1 MNGEVQSSVA
11 ADDGSTITYSVSK
24 EGYVTQSGSYTLNG
38 EDYTLQ
44 VTLEQET
51 LATLDLTDL
60 SNIYL
65 DQNGD
70 AFSDVSLETQLMATL
85 GDDSIAVSIYDYN
98 ITIIGGETYIKIT
111 AGAHDVYD
119 TDGNQLVVADGIVY
133 KVVSGV
139 PESTNTSVVAYT
151 YPSGTLSATI
161 TNGGTV
167 TATQAG
173 LTVTLYGLN
182 HGDVQTISS
191 ADLDAG
197 TASVSLTIDSYRAEA
212 NLEDTVAYSIDS
224 FSMSPEYP
232 VITDSQTTSVTISF
246 TVSATADP
254 DDNE

>member
-1 MNGEVQSSVA
+1 MNGEVQSSVT

-38 EDYTLQ
+38 EDYTMQ
-44 VTLEQET
+44 VILEQEQ

-65 DQNGD
+65 DQFGD
-70 AFSDVSLETQLMATL
+70 AYSDVGLETPLMATL
-85 GDDSIAVSIYDYN
+85 GEDSIQVSIYDYN
-98 ITIIGGETYIKIT
+98 LIIIGGQPFTKIT
-111 AGAHDVYD
+111 AGAYDVYD
-119 TDGNQLVVADGIVY
+119 TDGNQLVVDDGIVY

-139 PESTNTSVVAYT
+139 PESTNTSVIAYT
-151 YPSGTLSATI
+151 YPTGTLSATI

-182 HGDVQTISS
+182 HGDIQVIDST
-191 ADLDAG
+191 DLDAG
-197 TASVSLTIDSYRAEA
+197 TASVSLTVDSYRAEA
-212 NLEDTVAYSIDS
+212 TLEDDISYSLDS

-232 VITDSQTTSVTISF
+232 LVSDSQTTSVTISF
-246 TVSATADP
+246 TVSAI
-254 DDNE
+254 EE